1 MKAKTV
7 GKTICILIVLYS
19 IVKILQLL
27 FLNNC
32 NPKYNPEKF
41 NNDINIRKS
50 HNCYM
55 YALNKIDNKLAKKWQ
70 TNCSDLNKCIRL
82 KHRPGNV
89 NGYISKPEVS
99 TCENIRKGVLE
110 DNPSIYLSNQ
120 HDICKNG
127 YYKIA
132 SSVNENKSF
141 HFYRQDKNN
150 LWSHKDGGTRA
161 TNLDK
166 SQNEIL
172 DPKYC
177 NRGSYKTFCNY
188 FCVPNG
194 KLYKTRSN
202 PYFFA

>member
-1 MKAKTV
+1 MKIKTV
-7 GKTICILIVLYS
+7 GKTITILIILYG
-19 IVKILQLL
+19 IVKFLQLS

-55 YALNKIDNKLAKKWQ
+55 YALNKIDKKLANKWKTKCNDL
-70 TNCSDLNKCIRL
+70 TNCMRL

-89 NGYISKPEVS
+89 NNDISKPEVS
-99 TCENIRKGVLE
+99 TCHNIKKGVLE
-110 DNPSIYLSNQ
+110 DNPSVYLSNQ
-120 HDICKNG
+120 YDACKNG
-127 YYKIA
+127 FYKIA
-132 SSVNENKSF
+132 SSVDTNKSF

-150 LWSHKDGGTRA
+150 SWSHKDGGKHA
-161 TNLDK
+161 TNLDEDK
-166 SQNEIL
+166 NTIL

-177 NRGSYKTFCNY
+177 NRGQYKTFCNY

-194 KLYKTRSN
+194 KLYKTRSK
-202 PYFFA
+202 PYYFA

>member
-1 MKAKTV
+1 MKVKTV
-7 GKTICILIVLYS
+7 GKTVVILILLYCT
-19 IVKILQLL
+19 IKMLQH
-27 FLNNC
+27 FFINNC
-32 NPKYNPEKF
+32 NPVYNPGKF
-41 NNDINIRKS
+41 NSDKNIKRS

-55 YALNKIDNKLAKKWQ
+55 YALNKIDKELANKWKTKCNDLD
-70 TNCSDLNKCIRL
+70 NCMRL

-89 NGYISKPEVS
+89 NGDISKPEVS
-99 TCENIRKGVLE
+99 TCHNIKKGVLE
-110 DNPSIYLSNQ
+110 DNPSIYLSDQ

-132 SSVNENKSF
+132 SSVDENKSF

-150 LWSHKDGGTRA
+150 LWSHKDGSKGA
-161 TNLDK
+161 TNLDE

-177 NRGSYKTFCNY
+177 NRGQYKTFCNY

-194 KLYKTRSN
+194 KIYKTKSN
-202 PYFFA
+202 PYYFG